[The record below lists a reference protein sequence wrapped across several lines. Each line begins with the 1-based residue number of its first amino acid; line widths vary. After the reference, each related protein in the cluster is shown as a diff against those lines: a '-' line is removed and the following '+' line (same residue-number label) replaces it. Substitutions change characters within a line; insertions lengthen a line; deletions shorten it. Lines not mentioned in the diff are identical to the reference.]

1 MTGGGRIP
9 TTTTRTAVVTGGAAS
24 IGQAFARRLA
34 QDGHRVAIA
43 DLAPADETVAMVNGA
58 GSEALAALCD
68 VSSGESVRAF
78 ADAVAERFGH
88 CDILVA
94 SAGIYPIAPL
104 ADTTWEQWRR
114 VMSINL
120 DSLFHLTQAFLPG
133 MRQRGWGRIV
143 AVASNLFYTGMAGMV
158 PYVASK
164 GGVVGFVR
172 ALAGEV
178 GEDGVTVNAIAPS
191 LVRTQGTLTGP
202 HTEMGLFEIVR
213 GQQAIKRT
221 QVPDDLVGML
231 SFLASDDAAFITGQ
245 TFPVDGGGVRV

>member
-1 MTGGGRIP
+1 
-9 TTTTRTAVVTGGAAS
+9 
-24 IGQAFARRLA
+24 
-34 QDGHRVAIA
+34 VAIA
-43 DLAPADETVAMVNGA
+43 DLAPADETVAMVNDA

-68 VSSGESVRAF
+68 VSSGESVRTF

-191 LVRTQGTLTGP
+191 LVRTQGQRRRRLHHRADVPGGRRRGP
-202 HTEMGLFEIVR
+202 R
-213 GQQAIKRT
+213 
-221 QVPDDLVGML
+221 L
-231 SFLASDDAAFITGQ
+231 SCRMRPVMKARSTPGGSKVSAAS
-245 TFPVDGGGVRV
+245 

>member
-1 MTGGGRIP
+1 
-9 TTTTRTAVVTGGAAS
+9 VVTGGAAG
-24 IGQAFARRLA
+24 IGQAFARRLG
-34 QDGHRVAIA
+34 QDGHRVVVA
-43 DLAPADETVAMVNGA
+43 DIAPAEETRALVREAGAEVLVVRCDVA
-58 GSEALAALCD
+58 SEESVLALAGA
-68 VSSGESVRAF
+68 VRST
-78 ADAVAERFGH
+78 FGG

-94 SAGIYPIAPL
+94 SAGIYPIAPFE
-104 ADTTWEQWRR
+104 ATSWEQWRR
-114 VMSINL
+114 VLAVNL

-133 MRQRGWGRIV
+133 MRERGWGRII
-143 AVASNLFYTGMAGMV
+143 AVASNLFYTGMADMV
-158 PYVASK
+158 PYVTSK

-191 LVRTQGTLTGP
+191 LVRTQGTLAGP

-221 QVPDDLVGML
+221 QVPDDLTGTV

-245 TFPVDGGGVRV
+245 TFPVDGGSVRV

>member
-1 MTGGGRIP
+1 MTGAGRIP
-9 TTTTRTAVVTGGAAS
+9 ATATRTAVVTGGAAS

-43 DLAPADETVAMVNGA
+43 DLAAADETVAMANDA
-58 GSEALAALCD
+58 GSEALAARCD

-78 ADAVAERFGH
+78 AGAVAERFGH

-133 MRQRGWGRIV
+133 MRERGWGRII
-143 AVASNLFYTGMAGMV
+143 AVASNLFYTGMADMV
-158 PYVASK
+158 PYVTSK

-191 LVRTQGTLTGP
+191 LVRTQGTLAGP

-221 QVPDDLVGML
+221 QVPDDLTGTV

-245 TFPVDGGGVRV
+245 TFPVDGGSVRV